1 MHAAHFVDMIKS
13 GQMLC
18 SCNEL
23 LKQLV
28 NEQGCSLEQQPE
40 HLLRASQSCPP
51 SLYLQFRISTGPEHE
66 DKGSQAAVLKNE
78 LQ

>member
-51 SLYLQFRISTGPEHE
+51 SLYLQFRISTGYL
-66 DKGSQAAVLKNE
+66 V
-78 LQ
+78 